1 MMNNVNFADPQ
12 FFWLL
17 IIIPLLIIWFIVRN
31 KQSTPT
37 LMMSTHKGF
46 EKVKPTFRQRMR
58 FLPFILR
65 ILALS
70 LLIIV
75 LARPQSVS
83 TKRNVVTEGIDIILA
98 LDISKSMLAED
109 LKPNRLEAAKKY
121 AVKFIEKRLD
131 DRIGL
136 VVFAGESFTQ
146 CPVTIDHD
154 VIKNLFES
162 VKTGM
167 TEPGTA
173 IGMGLAT
180 AVNRLK
186 DSKAKSKVVI
196 LLTDGVNNQGSIS
209 PETAADIAKTF
220 AVRVYTIGV
229 GTTGKAPYPFKTAFG
244 TQYQNVDVKIDEK
257 VLKSIA
263 GLTDGQYFRAKNN
276 RGLEKIYDEIDKLE
290 KTRVDESI
298 FNRYSEEFFPLVLAA
313 LVLIVLEQLLKFFV
327 FRSIP

>member
-1 MMNNVNFADPQ
+1 MNNVNFADPQ

-31 KQSTPT
+31 KKSTPT
-37 LMMSTHKGF
+37 LMMSSHEGF

-58 FLPFILR
+58 FVPFILR
-65 ILALS
+65 MLALS
-70 LLIIV
+70 LLIVV

-109 LKPNRLEAAKKY
+109 LKPNRLKAAKKY
-121 AVKFIEKRLD
+121 AVKFIEKRIN

-167 TEPGTA
+167 TKPGTA

-220 AVRVYTIGV
+220 GVRVYTIGV

-263 GLTDGQYFRAKNN
+263 GLTDGRYFRAKNN
-276 RGLEKIYDEIDKLE
+276 KGLEKIYDEIDKLE

-298 FNRYSEEFFPLVLAA
+298 FNRYSEEFFPLAFAA
-313 LVLIVLEQLLKFFV
+313 LVLILLEQLLKFFV